1 MVVNKVDPD
10 EVDDDFDIYRLYW
23 HITGTEFEFEVEKP
37 TVDIDT
43 QFILKHLRIVRKKQE
58 KVVKLF
64 EQGETHVG
72 VITRK
77 LRYRRE
83 LVSHTVKNF
92 IIFKE
97 IIPY

>member
-1 MVVNKVDPD
+1 MVVNKANSGFVDN
-10 EVDDDFDIYRLYW
+10 DFDIYDLYW
-23 HITGTEFEFEVEKP
+23 HITGTEFEFEVEQP

-43 QFILKHLRIVRKKQE
+43 RFILKHVRKVRKKQE

-64 EQGETHVG
+64 EQGERHVG

-83 LVSHTVKNF
+83 LVSHTVKYF
-92 IIFKE
+92 KIFNE